1 MVFLKKKQFH
11 FSSVL
16 GAPQSMKIVN
26 FELEESK
33 LSQVVMRPRKK
44 ICMLNVISH
53 ADVYVVNQFFI

>member
-1 MVFLKKKQFH
+1 
-11 FSSVL
+11 
-16 GAPQSMKIVN
+16 MKIVN

>member
-1 MVFLKKKQFH
+1 MVFLKKKQLHKKKEKKQFH

-44 ICMLNVISH
+44 FAC
-53 ADVYVVNQFFI
+53 